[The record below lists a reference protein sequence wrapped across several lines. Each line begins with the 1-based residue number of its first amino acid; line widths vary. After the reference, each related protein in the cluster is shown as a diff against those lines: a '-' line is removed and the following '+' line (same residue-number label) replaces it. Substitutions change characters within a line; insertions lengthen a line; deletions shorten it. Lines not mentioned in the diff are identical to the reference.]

1 MAISSQGDSEARL
14 AALFPGELAWCAERM
29 RPKSVLTE
37 AEALPVFFAEGGYE
51 RAIATFAA
59 LYPQADRRSV
69 VSMWSMYYFA
79 GLTLPCL
86 AAAFCS
92 GHLLPVDFERTSLA
106 HDANGLP
113 RSFGLAGDP
122 VPITDETAGGWFRP
136 LFANHLRPAVDVI
149 IRKGWISA
157 NLAWC
162 NVASYVDYGVE
173 TACARPDL
181 PASVRARALALIH
194 DRTAPD
200 GLPNPLVGAIRRVEE
215 EGLTLRRRKVCCLR
229 YMLPGVESCGSLC
242 ALPAIRQKAAA

>member
-1 MAISSQGDSEARL
+1 M
-14 AALFPGELAWCAERM
+14 
-29 RPKSVLTE
+29 
-37 AEALPVFFAEGGYE
+37 
-51 RAIATFAA
+51 
-59 LYPQADRRSV
+59 

-79 GLTLPCL
+79 SLTLPCL
-86 AAAFCS
+86 AAALGS

-106 HDANGLP
+106 LDAHGLP

-122 VPITDETAGGWFRP
+122 VPIAEEAAGGWFRP
-136 LFANHLRPAVDVI
+136 LFAHHLRPAVDLLV
-149 IRKGWISA
+149 RKGGISA
-157 NLAWC
+157 NLVWC

-181 PASVRARALALIH
+181 SPAARACALALVH